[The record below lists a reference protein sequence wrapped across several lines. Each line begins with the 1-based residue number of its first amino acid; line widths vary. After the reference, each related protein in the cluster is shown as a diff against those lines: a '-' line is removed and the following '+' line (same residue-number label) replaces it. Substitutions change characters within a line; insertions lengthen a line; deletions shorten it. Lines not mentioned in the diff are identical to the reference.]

1 MSFCDRMIFSPIFFE
16 ASIHKCNQCFPL
28 YSPRFSLVQKGF
40 LCWILTSFTGLYSL
54 VSILH
59 LGDDLNKDT
68 FITVSK
74 MKIVGGKVNFV
85 TLYRKQKSKQGIY
98 NLKSAKTN
106 YNQGTERQDRITN
119 SHSYCK
125 HFYLKNSN
133 FLLLKT

>member
-1 MSFCDRMIFSPIFFE
+1 MSFCDRMIFSPIFLRHQSTNVIS
-16 ASIHKCNQCFPL
+16 AFPSTL
-28 YSPRFSLVQKGF
+28 LDFSPIQRGF
-40 LCWILTSFTGLYSL
+40 LCWILTSFTSLYSL

-59 LGDDLNKDT
+59 LGYDLNKDT

-98 NLKSAKTN
+98 NLKSAKTK